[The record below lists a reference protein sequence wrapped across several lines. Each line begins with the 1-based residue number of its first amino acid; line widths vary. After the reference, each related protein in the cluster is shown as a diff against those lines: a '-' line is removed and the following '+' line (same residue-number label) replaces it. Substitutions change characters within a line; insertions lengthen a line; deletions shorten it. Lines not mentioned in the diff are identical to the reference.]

1 MEKEQKDMQ
10 AIKIMFD
17 VRCRFKGQEA
27 KRVVQSAEYLADENF
42 DLSNVRQ
49 FCWQHSTR
57 IENRLRQDPRI
68 EFVKSQ
74 AYLMPVENAE
84 APKVLN
90 DANALKLLSGQ
101 VKELIKEYA
110 CVAHV
115 GTSLRF
121 SAEFNHLLD
130 LNTQGPKQQK
140 SYEQTLE
147 V

>member
-17 VRCRFKGQEA
+17 VRCKFKGQNA
-27 KRVVQSAEYLADENF
+27 KRVLQSAEYLADEDF
-42 DLSNVRQ
+42 DLSKVRE

-68 EFVKSQ
+68 EYVKSQ
-74 AYLMPVENAE
+74 TYLMPVEQVASQ
-84 APKVLN
+84 KVLN
-90 DANALKLLSGQ
+90 DANALKLISGQ
-101 VKELIKEYA
+101 VKELIKNYA
-110 CVAHV
+110 CTAHV

-130 LNTQGPKQQK
+130 INTQGPKQQK
-140 SYEQTLE
+140 VYEQVRE